1 MASRTSAQ
9 LISWKEEQKRKEK
22 EAKGIVPVYRSAGLR
37 SGNAKERV
45 AAELKRQ
52 KDEQLRKKNKAQ
64 LLLVGSSG
72 DQLGDSHPLSDSR
85 SRTQA
90 ELVALE
96 EERKRRGLPNEDAD
110 GNDQSYLE
118 NLKSR
123 TTTEELAMLQ
133 ENGSMKNLAEEFGR
147 GIENDGLEKIKA
159 RTAEELYPC

>member
-1 MASRTSAQ
+1 
-9 LISWKEEQKRKEK
+9 
-22 EAKGIVPVYRSAGLR
+22 LR

-110 GNDQSYLE
+110 GNDQSYLK

-123 TTTEELAMLQ
+123 TGEELAMLQ
-133 ENGSMKNLAEEFGR
+133 ENGSMKNLAEELGR
-147 GIENDGLEKIKA
+147 GIKNDGLEKIKA
-159 RTAEELYPC
+159 CTAEV